1 MAAKSYNCD
10 PVQMMNFKRDKQTY
24 CGVVNTL
31 QIGTATLTADLQGIT
46 NPTNVTDTAGLT
58 ATGVLTDFYYEGG
71 QTIPLNFG
79 ILVSNTNQVTVTGL
93 LDQGLSNTDLVINFT
108 TYYYDPSAKVFYTCC
123 WTNSSTLTGL
133 IAKHGDDLAISM
145 EVAPYPAIDQPLLF
159 QMNLSMAPAPGSTQS
174 VFLQQSNS
182 AKNVI
187 TWGVANP
194 GSS

>member
-1 MAAKSYNCD
+1 MPAKSYPCD
-10 PVQMMNFKRDKQTY
+10 PIQTMNFKRDKQTY

-31 QIGTATLTADLQGIT
+31 QIGTATLSADLQGIT

-58 ATGVLTDFYYEGG
+58 ATGVLTDLYYDGG
-71 QTIPLNFG
+71 QTQPLNFG
-79 ILVSNTNQVTVTGL
+79 ILVSNTNQVAVTGL
-93 LDQGLSNTDLVINFT
+93 LDQGLSNTDLVINFSV
-108 TYYYDPSAKVFYTCC
+108 YYYDPSAKCYFTCC

-133 IAKHGDDLAISM
+133 IAKSGDDLAIGM
-145 EVAPYPAIDQPLLF
+145 DVTPFHGIDQPLLY
-159 QMNLSMAPAPGSTQS
+159 QMHLSMAPTPGSTQS
-174 VFLQQSNS
+174 IFLQQSNT